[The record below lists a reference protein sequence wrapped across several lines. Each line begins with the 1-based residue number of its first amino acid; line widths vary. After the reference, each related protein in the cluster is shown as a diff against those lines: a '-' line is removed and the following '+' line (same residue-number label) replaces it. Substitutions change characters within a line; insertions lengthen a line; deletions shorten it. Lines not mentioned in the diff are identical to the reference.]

1 MTKKEFTT
9 LIAEKAGITQKDAT
23 KVFDTVLEALS
34 ELLAAHDK
42 LQLPGFGTFETKE
55 RKARQ
60 GRNPHTGET
69 IDIPAGT
76 TPVFKAS
83 KALKD
88 SVNK

>member
-1 MTKKEFTT
+1 MTKKEFIQR
-9 LIAEKAGITQKDAT
+9 IAEKAEITQKDASRVADAT
-23 KVFDTVLEALS
+23 FEAITEVLI
-34 ELLAAHDK
+34 AHDK

-76 TPVFKAS
+76 APVFKAS